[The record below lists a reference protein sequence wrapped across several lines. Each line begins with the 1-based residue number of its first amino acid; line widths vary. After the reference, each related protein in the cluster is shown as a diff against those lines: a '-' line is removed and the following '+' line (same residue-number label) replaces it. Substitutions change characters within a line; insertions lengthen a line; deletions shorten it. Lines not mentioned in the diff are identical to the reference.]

1 MCVFNVVNN
10 VVMSES
16 GVVVC
21 KYINEDITYAR
32 LCHAYPGTDVV
43 LFV

>member
-16 GVVVC
+16 GAVVC
-21 KYINEDITYAR
+21 RYINEDITYAR
-32 LCHAYPGTDVV
+32 LCHAYPGVSV
-43 LFV
+43 ILFA